1 MDCMAAMPAPRGW
14 RAGAFIT
21 KAEKAKK
28 TPAISPQPSAARN
41 AKTKNSSLI
50 IRSPHLPRTSRPP
63 PERVVAMIQVARRAW
78 MP

>member
-28 TPAISPQPSAARN
+28 TPAISPQPSAAKN
-41 AKTKNSSLI
+41 VETKSASLI
-50 IRSPHLPRTSRPP
+50 IRSPHPPGLRRPP
-63 PERVVAMIQVARRAW
+63 RDRVV
-78 MP
+78 